1 MISTFSI
8 ISERPDGKV
17 QKLDKFVP
25 LIMCGA
31 SYSNDQQKHDVLTS
45 YGIHVP

>member
-17 QKLDKFVP
+17 QKLDTFVL
-25 LIMCGA
+25 LIM
-31 SYSNDQQKHDVLTS
+31 SLYRNDQQKPDVLTS